1 MESKGSLDHQ
11 VRREPLEI
19 KVRLEHPG
27 HQLDQPEEQGQAG
40 QDGLVDQADLID
52 QAWVAGLILILRMVQ
67 MMARGLQADL
77 DCQGLP
83 YHLVVQAALGIHQ
96 TAAPQLNQLC

>member
-1 MESKGSLDHQ
+1 MI
-11 VRREPLEI
+11 RPW
-19 KVRLEHPG
+19 
-27 HQLDQPEEQGQAG
+27 
-40 QDGLVDQADLID
+40 LVLLID
-52 QAWVAGLILILRMVQ
+52 QALVAGLILILRMVQ

-96 TAAPQLNQLC
+96 TAAPQSNQTY